1 MSLFSFH
8 WDGNFP
14 HYSFS
19 FYLQVQT
26 GGMKTLRTWLDTSPY
41 LWLSFVWST
50 SLQWYARWVVVKV
63 DNMIVNRLNG
73 FRSFRTSVFKLFLCD
88 FLQAT
93 FVFSLVKYTPLKFNN
108 TIEIGRASCRE
119 RVWMAG
125 VGGSLKK
132 VGVGV
137 TFSDG
142 GSLSPLHSLFLS
154 FCCTM

>member
-108 TIEIGRASCRE
+108 TIEYPWWGYVLGWWFTLSSTLIVPLFLLYNVS
-119 RVWMAG
+119 VTP
-125 VGGSLKK
+125 GSLRQ
-132 VGVGV
+132 V
-137 TFSDG
+137 S
-142 GSLSPLHSLFLS
+142 SLYL
-154 FCCTM
+154 

>member
-1 MSLFSFH
+1 MSLFSFY

-14 HYSFS
+14 HYSLS

-108 TIEIGRASCRE
+108 TIEYPWWGYVLGWWFTLSSTLIVPLFLLYNVS
-119 RVWMAG
+119 VTP
-125 VGGSLKK
+125 GSLRQ
-132 VGVGV
+132 V
-137 TFSDG
+137 S
-142 GSLSPLHSLFLS
+142 SLYL
-154 FCCTM
+154 

>member
-1 MSLFSFH
+1 MSLFSFY

-108 TIEIGRASCRE
+108 TIEYPWWGYVLGWWFTLSSTLIVPLFLLYNVS
-119 RVWMAG
+119 VTP
-125 VGGSLKK
+125 GSLRQ
-132 VGVGV
+132 V
-137 TFSDG
+137 S
-142 GSLSPLHSLFLS
+142 SLYL
-154 FCCTM
+154 